1 MKKIVSTKP
10 LRTALWTTL
19 LVTLIGVSAC
29 SSEQQETD
37 IESGDAMAVEQNDG
51 ATVLADANNPE
62 AETMAMEETA
72 PMATNDTSMATE
84 TDMTTGTDMAATDG
98 DTSAATDMS
107 DSTDS
112 ATTDKPVTDTADN
125 ANPNLDKTA
134 ADGLQ

>member
-84 TDMTTGTDMAATDG
+84 TDMTTGTDMNATDG
-98 DTSAATDMS
+98 DTSSASDMA